1 MSGRDEPAARRASSA
16 QGDDIVLPFQTER
29 SGVAGRI
36 VRLGTAA
43 DTILARHDYPDVVCG
58 ALGEALALTALLGSA
73 LKFEGKLIL
82 QTKTDGILGFLV
94 ADFEVPG
101 RLRGYASF
109 DAERLAAVA
118 GAGAIAPAVLW
129 GHGHLAMTI
138 DPGGDMDRTQG
149 VVALEGVSLSDAAL
163 SYFRQSEQLP
173 TLIRLA
179 VARHYSA
186 GVWQWRAG
194 GLLLQHVGREGGT
207 ARSPG
212 EIAEAEELGL
222 VIGETDDDWTRV
234 ALLAATVE
242 DHELL
247 DPTLAPE
254 RLLYRL
260 FHEEGVRVFQPR
272 SVAEHC
278 RCSRERVASM
288 LGSFGAEE
296 LADMREADGA
306 ITVKCEFCNTSYRF
320 VPGGSS

>member
-1 MSGRDEPAARRASSA
+1 MAGRDEPAAGRACAAS
-16 QGDDIVLPFQTER
+16 DDDLVLPFQTER
-29 SGVAGRI
+29 SGVSGRI
-36 VRLGTAA
+36 VRLGAAA
-43 DTILARHDYPDVVCG
+43 DTILARHDYPDVVRE
-58 ALGEALALTALLGSA
+58 ALGQALALTALLGSA

-109 DAERLAAVA
+109 DAERYAAVA
-118 GAGAIAPAVLW
+118 GTIPPATLW
-129 GHGHLAMTI
+129 GRGHLALTI

-149 VVALEGVSLSDAAL
+149 IVALEGVSLGDAAL

-173 TLIRLA
+173 TFIRLA
-179 VARHYSA
+179 VARHYAA
-186 GVWQWRAG
+186 GVWRWRAG
-194 GLLLQHVGREGGT
+194 GLLLQHVGREGGRT
-207 ARSPG
+207 RSQQ
-212 EIAEAEELGL
+212 EVAEAEEHGL

-247 DPTLAPE
+247 DPMLPPE

-272 SVAEHC
+272 GVDEHC
-278 RCSRERVASM
+278 RCSRARVAAM

-296 LADMREADGA
+296 LAEMREADGA

-320 VPGGSS
+320 VPGGNS